1 MDEKHDMEINRD
13 YIEPSQATR
22 NIHYSIRE
30 VTVLARKLQK
40 EGKRMTYLNIGDPN
54 VYDFDLAREAREAVI
69 WAIQHGKC
77 GYAPSEGLPEA
88 IEAIEKDA
96 RDRQHIRNIV
106 GSYMG
111 NGASECIDLAITA
124 LANPGENILLPSPTY
139 PQYETITSRLSIE
152 ARYYRLDESH
162 NWEPD
167 IEQMATLINE
177 KTRAI
182 VVINP
187 NNPTGSL
194 YSEATLRKIVDL
206 AKAHHLLIL
215 NDEIYE
221 RLVFADHAQYISL
234 GSLDPEASVITF
246 SGMSKAYQGPGI
258 RIGWGIVS
266 GKKENLE
273 SYYEAIL
280 RMARAR
286 LCASHPFQYAIK
298 PCLEGTQSH
307 LPGIREKL
315 KRRRDICV
323 EKINQI
329 PGLSVVPSQAA
340 FYMFVRIEN
349 CDNDAEWCRQLMV
362 EKGVVVVPGSGFA
375 YTEPHVGHFRIVY
388 LADEATLIEAF
399 DKIASFVANHTHGE

>member
-1 MDEKHDMEINRD
+1 MEINRD
-13 YIEPSQATR
+13 FIEPSIATR

-40 EGKRMTYLNIGDPN
+40 EGKRILYLNIGDPN
-54 VYDFDLAREAREAVI
+54 VYDFDLAPEAREAVI
-69 WAIQHGKC
+69 WAVQHRKN

-96 RDRQHIRNIV
+96 RERQHISNIV

-152 ARYYRLDESH
+152 ARYYRLDEAH
-162 NWEPD
+162 DWEPD
-167 IEQMATLINE
+167 IAQMETLINE

-194 YSEATLRKIVDL
+194 YSEEILRKIVAL
-206 AKAHHLLIL
+206 AKKYHLLIL

-221 RLVFADHAQYISL
+221 RLVFVEDRHYISL
-234 GSLDPEASVITF
+234 ASLDNEVNVITF

-266 GKKENLE
+266 GKRENLE
-273 SYYEAIL
+273 TYYEAIL

-298 PCLEGTQSH
+298 PCLEGKQAH
-307 LPGIREKL
+307 LPAVLDKL
-315 KRRRDICV
+315 RRRRDICV
-323 EKINQI
+323 ERISQI

-340 FYMFVRIEN
+340 FYMFVRVEN
-349 CDNDAEWCRQLMV
+349 CADDAEWCRQLLI

-375 YTEPHVGHFRIVY
+375 YREPNVGHFRIVY
-388 LADEATLIEAF
+388 LPDEDTLAEAF
-399 DKIASFVANHTHGE
+399 DRISEFVASRANGG